1 MSRICYSYLSAN
13 NSLGLE
19 PAECSLLYRLNSSQA
34 GEIINHVNTQTNRW
48 IKVSRKIIKQSVS
61 NIKLW
66 KITTICNALPSLLVD
81 SFMGGWCDLFGK
93 RLPMFLP
100 AVGGVLSSIVYI
112 LVVSFD
118 TLGVEWLCLAS
129 FLSGICGGV
138 TSVIANCF
146 SYVAAVTDSESRTL
160 RVSVV
165 EGMMF
170 VAATLGPF
178 LSELMKTKLGLVFV
192 FSGRNY

>member
-1 MSRICYSYLSAN
+1 M
-13 NSLGLE
+13 
-19 PAECSLLYRLNSSQA
+19 
-34 GEIINHVNTQTNRW
+34 
-48 IKVSRKIIKQSVS
+48 
-61 NIKLW
+61 

-81 SFMGGWCDLFGK
+81 SFMGGWCDLFGV
-93 RLPMFLP
+93 RFPMFLP
-100 AVGGVLSSIVYI
+100 AVGGALSSIVYI
-112 LVVSFD
+112 LVVSTH

-146 SYVAAVTDSESRTL
+146 SYVSAISDTEYRTL

-178 LSELMKTKLGLVFV
+178 LSKLINTKLGSVFV
-192 FSGRNY
+192 FTGRN

>member
-1 MSRICYSYLSAN
+1 
-13 NSLGLE
+13 
-19 PAECSLLYRLNSSQA
+19 
-34 GEIINHVNTQTNRW
+34 
-48 IKVSRKIIKQSVS
+48 
-61 NIKLW
+61 
-66 KITTICNALPSLLVD
+66 
-81 SFMGGWCDLFGK
+81 MGGWCDLFGK

-100 AVGGVLSSIVYI
+100 AVGGALSSIIYI
-112 LVVSFD
+112 LVVSID

-146 SYVAAVTDSESRTL
+146 SYVSALTDSESRSL

-170 VAATLGPF
+170 VAATVGPA
-178 LSELMKTKLGLVFV
+178 LSRLIKTKLGSVFV
-192 FSGRNY
+192 FTGCK